1 MLICSCFNSLS
12 LMFTID
18 YDWEFPIFPN
28 WVVNSTAVP
37 TLHAGWRSR
46 KGFPGLLQKEGPEI
60 LERVLLGCQ
69 AAWIV
74 EKCVNFLFKKNG
86 VIHLASLLKLSCSN
100 LPKPCL
106 EVRSACGIMT
116 SPDPTIQGSFEGIP
130 TKKKPKLLYYTV
142 VDSDLYVCSSIHFLH
157 IYLFHLRFWMSF
169 RAFFSGVLR
178 WHSSMPQRR
187 HLGLILRD
195 SFFRARYPLVGWV

>member
-28 WVVNSTAVP
+28 GVVNSTAVP

-86 VIHLASLLKLSCSN
+86 VASLLKLSCSN
-100 LPKPCL
+100 LPDMPGSQKCKHHDLTWPHY
-106 EVRSACGIMT
+106 GK
-116 SPDPTIQGSFEGIP
+116 GSFEGIP
-130 TKKKPKLLYYTV
+130 TKKKPTLLYYTI

-157 IYLFHLRFWMSF
+157 IYLFQLRFWMSF

-187 HLGLILRD
+187 HLGLILGD
-195 SFFRARYPLVGWV
+195 SFFRARYPLVGWL